1 MTNCRGSW
9 VVGGGRGSWVW
20 VWVKVVGIKKS
31 RGYQKNPSPKKKH
44 DLINRT
50 KKISLA
56 IGVLMMTKKSALYK
70 RKTLK
75 TS

>member
-1 MTNCRGSW
+1 MG
-9 VVGGGRGSWVW
+9 VG
-20 VWVKVVGIKKS
+20 VGKS
-31 RGYQKNPSPKKKH
+31 RGYQKKSWVSKKSPLKKKH

-70 RKTLK
+70 RKTLLTGQK
-75 TS
+75 ETLMGS